1 MTSKKNISS
10 WIGYLPPLKLTLLA
24 MNAVCFGACVVLL
37 ALGSVSGPLVL
48 LTIGTGLAL
57 FAALTGAI
65 IASRRS
71 RAEDLPTSNKPD

>member
-1 MTSKKNISS
+1 M
-10 WIGYLPPLKLTLLA
+10 
-24 MNAVCFGACVVLL
+24 VLL

-48 LTIGTGLAL
+48 LTIGTGLSL

-71 RAEDLPTSNKPD
+71 RTEDSPTSNKPD